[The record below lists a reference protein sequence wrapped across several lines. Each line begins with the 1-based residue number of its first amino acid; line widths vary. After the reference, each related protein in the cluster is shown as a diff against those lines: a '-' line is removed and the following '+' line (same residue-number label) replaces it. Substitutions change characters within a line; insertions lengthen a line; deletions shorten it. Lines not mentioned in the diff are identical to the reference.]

1 MVGVTGTVTSTG
13 LLNANGGLNVRWN
26 QFVVDMSGNTLA
38 TGMVGFV
45 VDMSGNTLATGMV
58 GVTGTVTSTG
68 LLNANGGLNVRWN
81 QFVVDMSGNTLAT
94 AWSGWNQFVVD
105 MSGNTLATGMVGFV
119 WTCRQHAGR
128 AWSGDG
134 TVTSTGLLNANGGLN
149 VRWNQFVVDMS
160 GNTLATGMVGFVV
173 DMSGNTLATGMVG
186 VTGTVTST
194 GLLNANGG

>member
-26 QFVVDMSGNTLA
+26 Q
-38 TGMVGFV
+38 FV

-81 QFVVDMSGNTLAT
+81 QFVVDIRAT
-94 AWSGWNQFVVD
+94 RW
-105 MSGNTLATGMVGFV
+105 
-119 WTCRQHAGR
+119 RR
-128 AWSGDG
+128 AWSGC
-134 TVTSTGLLNANGGLN
+134 
-149 VRWNQFVVDMS
+149 
-160 GNTLATGMVGFVV
+160 V

-186 VTGTVTST
+186 VRGPDVDGLLNANGGLNVRWNSLASIFGQHAGDGMVGVTGTVTST
-194 GLLNANGG
+194 GC